1 MGHDIREQLRRDRE
15 EVLAG
20 LEALGTVGIDRACAL
35 ERLAE
40 LRRCWKVHVLTRE
53 AVVYR
58 ALEGADGTA
67 TTVEDAEAR
76 LVENKAVNAM
86 FDKLSLTRP
95 GSLTWHAR
103 LDVVRQ
109 AIQRHLENESGL
121 GLRLESRLSIEALR
135 DLSEQ
140 YQLVREKLAVLEE
153 AKAA

>member
-20 LEALGTVGIDRACAL
+20 LEALGCAGIDRVTARD
-35 ERLAE
+35 RLAD

-58 ALEGADGTA
+58 ALEG
-67 TTVEDAEAR
+67 EDATAATVGDAENR
-76 LVENKAVNAM
+76 LVENKRIDAM
-86 FDKLSLTRP
+86 FDRLSSTRP

-103 LDVVRQ
+103 LDVARQ
-109 AIQRHLENESGL
+109 AIEHHLENESGL
-121 GLRLESRLSIEALR
+121 ALRLESRLSIEALH
-135 DLSEQ
+135 DVADQ
-140 YQLVREKLAVLEE
+140 YQLVRDKLSVLED